1 VSKVD
6 QKIKYYLILFLIL
19 FSSNTSLLAQ
29 DSLIFV
35 IRVDDILNRNTS
47 ILPRSIKAFEKVV
60 NQRNAKVTWGVIP
73 HRLIE
78 SIKGTDSLI
87 HELIRTEQ
95 KGHEVSLHGYN
106 HICPHCG
113 GYHEFYCPQKPL
125 SYQEQDSLINKGLK
139 ILDRELG
146 ITPSSFIP
154 PAHAADSTTYQVLL
168 DNSINII
175 SVTEPVKTYLYQD
188 LYNMGINKEYTWG
201 LDHASYQSQLEN
213 ALTDIHKAAKEDH
226 YFGILFHDHFTRIG
240 YQDSLVL
247 RWTGE
252 LLDSLVME
260 YGDRIQFKTVSQA
273 AAYFGKNIVSIE
285 TKKHTGTDQFS
296 LDQNYPNPFNRR
308 TKITYTITGQNH
320 VKLIIY
326 DIKGQPVKTLINENQ
341 VPGQRTIFWNGKNDR
356 GRLVSTGIYFYRLH
370 LNKLTKTKKLLFI
383 K

>member
-1 VSKVD
+1 MSEVD

-47 ILPRSIKAFEKVV
+47 ILPRSIKPFEKVV

-146 ITPSSFIP
+146 IIPSS
-154 PAHAADSTTYQVLL
+154 YQVLL

-201 LDHASYQSQLEN
+201 LDHASYQSQLES

-273 AAYFGKNIVSIE
+273 AAYFGKDIVSIE

-308 TKITYTITGQNH
+308 TKITYTITGQSH

-341 VPGQRTIFWNGKNDR
+341 VLGQRTIFWNGKNDR

-370 LNKLTKTKKLLFI
+370 LNKHTKTKKLLFI